1 MKKIIWIDVGT
12 HFGQEY
18 GSIFGSNYSFYLHMI
33 RRFIGAN
40 VFKRGKF
47 INYNDLRE
55 FFITRARIRD
65 RHKNFHTIFVEANPK
80 IAFTRNIYLKADMV
94 FNMAMTNGSQPYPT
108 VTKLYLG
115 HGNELSQGSS
125 ILIEK
130 KNVRKDSY
138 IATLG
143 VSSDVFF
150 RQLCLYL
157 NEKFSHYD
165 VLLRLNCEGVEDD
178 VIYSA
183 YSNFGDNLKL
193 VCGALKDVEEVKGLK
208 AYQKLE
214 DFMKDKGLLFETF
227 HSGMYTWPKAH
238 AAVLN
243 LLARGR

>member
-18 GSIFGSNYSFYLHMI
+18 SSIFGPNFNFYLRMI
-33 RRFIGAN
+33 RRFIGASI
-40 VFKRGKF
+40 FRRGKF

-55 FFITRARIRD
+55 FFFTRARIRE

-80 IAFTRNIYLKADMV
+80 IAFTRKIYLMADMV
-94 FNMAMTNGSQPYPT
+94 FNMAITNDSQPYPS

-115 HGNELSQGSS
+115 QGDELSQGSS
-125 ILIEK
+125 ALIEK
-130 KNVRKDSY
+130 KNVHKDIY

-143 VSSDVFF
+143 VSSDIFF
-150 RQLCLYL
+150 KQLYLYL

-183 YSNFGDNLKL
+183 HSNFGNNLKL
-193 VCGALKDVEEVKGLK
+193 ICGSLKDVEEVKGLK
-208 AYQKLE
+208 ASQKLE
-214 DFMKDKGLLFETF
+214 NFMKDKGLLFRKF
-227 HSGMYTWPKAH
+227 HSRMDTWPKAH
-238 AAVLN
+238 AAVLD
-243 LLARGR
+243 LLASKR